1 MQRVTQESDEVE
13 EEGEEI
19 SIMDLI
25 SVMNL
30 FFGFLDGMLNALPEG
45 SQLGDCASDL
55 ESMRTR
61 FTTMYTFINQDRDL
75 SNAVNEAYIALK
87 YTNAVSV
94 NCYQGSIV
102 FVDPE
107 ELSAAYDSFSFLENA
122 MFNAGFI
129 YTDLLMLLVG
139 YTNKYTPS
147 GDENYYYYMSFYT
160 GDLIFRFIFMADTAD
175 VGNCWYEWVECE
187 TDTTV
192 SVEED
197 SS

>member
-1 MQRVTQESDEVE
+1 
-13 EEGEEI
+13 
-19 SIMDLI
+19 
-25 SVMNL
+25 
-30 FFGFLDGMLNALPEG
+30 
-45 SQLGDCASDL
+45 
-55 ESMRTR
+55 
-61 FTTMYTFINQDRDL
+61 
-75 SNAVNEAYIALK
+75 
-87 YTNAVSV
+87 
-94 NCYQGSIV
+94 
-102 FVDPE
+102 
-107 ELSAAYDSFSFLENA
+107 